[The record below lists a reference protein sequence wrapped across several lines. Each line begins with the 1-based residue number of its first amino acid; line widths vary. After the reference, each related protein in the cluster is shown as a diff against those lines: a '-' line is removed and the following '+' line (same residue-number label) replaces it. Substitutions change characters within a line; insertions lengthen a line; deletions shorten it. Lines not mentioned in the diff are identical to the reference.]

1 MFFMFTPTWGDD
13 PIWLFFKRVESTNQ
27 FCLGWIWICV
37 KYCLGTPASL
47 WGNILQETL
56 VDIYIYILRS
66 CSTLD
71 IQTPG
76 EDRCFNPQTSSE
88 KAFRGS
94 KHLLTRYLE
103 DFGCLGVDKE
113 HRQYPQV
120 STKRILFPL
129 EELNGLISTLTC
141 ILRAGTRFVSENPL
155 LAFPKLLTPL
165 ACNMEPKNNP
175 IEKENHLSILRF
187 LSSTLIFQG
196 VPFA

>member
-1 MFFMFTPTWGDD
+1 MTIFQKGGIHQPV
-13 PIWLFFKRVESTNQ
+13 L
-27 FCLGWIWICV
+27 LGLDLNLCEVLPWYSCQPLRKHIARNP
-37 KYCLGTPASL
+37 GR
-47 WGNILQETL
+47 
-56 VDIYIYILRS
+56 YIYILRS